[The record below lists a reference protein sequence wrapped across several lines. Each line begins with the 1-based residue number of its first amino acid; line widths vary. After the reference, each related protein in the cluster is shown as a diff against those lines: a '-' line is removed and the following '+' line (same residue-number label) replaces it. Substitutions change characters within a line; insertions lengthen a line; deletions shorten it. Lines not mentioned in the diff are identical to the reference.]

1 MALYLLWM
9 WCVFPSC
16 MHKYIQQPPF
26 LNSNRAIQI
35 HFTHAIHFVSVKS
48 HFIQTNNQ
56 KNCMKCYFL
65 CIFVRP
71 VFCMWCK
78 NETAKIITPYFPI
91 CQMKRK
97 WIKLWSEF
105 FSVFCFAISLPYKRQ
120 CCSIIGKLCTHFYI
134 DFILIALFPYCIQH
148 FWIWTR
154 QRVVLL
160 MKRGDDG
167 KETQWK
173 IYQHQIYRINTLTF
187 SNILMKSNT
196 RYAIRITMIMFF
208 CQMKNERMAIHQV
221 FPLFAP
227 FAHYTSLKTTEQMEC
242 LY

>member
-1 MALYLLWM
+1 
-9 WCVFPSC
+9 
-16 MHKYIQQPPF
+16 
-26 LNSNRAIQI
+26 
-35 HFTHAIHFVSVKS
+35 
-48 HFIQTNNQ
+48 
-56 KNCMKCYFL
+56 MKCYFL

-78 NETAKIITPYFPI
+78 NETAKIITPNFPI

-208 CQMKNERMAIHQV
+208 RQMKNERMAIHQV
-221 FPLFAP
+221 FPLFAIFNP
-227 FAHYTSLKTTEQMEC
+227 FRTSHFTQNDRANGMFILKIEYIVNT
-242 LY
+242 